1 MDRTKPPVLTS
12 PWKMG
17 FFVWLMMLVVSVG
30 VPYLM
35 PRVMEVTWAWGDLAV
50 WKEAFTGRG
59 ALFALVVQL
68 FPVIALVSIVSML
81 AYFLITSAA
90 RKYKKYLD
98 SGQDYRRLLATI
110 REIDDIR
117 NESKINRL
125 KNHPELRNF
134 LMNVRDNVDEKLKAV
149 EEKEKSLEENAN
161 DVTGFMREKIAS
173 DCKKAIKAQETGLVP
188 DYDMPEIKKLVDAL
202 KKGAG
207 AEASDVAD
215 RVGEIA
221 REASDSKK
229 NAKDIE
235 AQINE
240 IAEMAGDG
248 GGAQGWL
255 NAQREF
261 RIFMTRVEH
270 LDKLSASL
278 DALTEETK
286 GIAISQALLAG
297 SGKGTPEDMIQFAEE
312 LKEIAAKYSEMA
324 KSYMELSGE
333 MRAAVSKIDVGMGQ
347 AMAHLQSGT
356 DTDHSISAVAAKVSL
371 WVERVVVLADKI
383 ESLYRSAQPGLAP
396 VSEKPSVKD
405 GSGLNLDTPRGS
417 VSDSDDFGF
426 ESLERM
432 SPDPADSD
440 GIKGFEGSDRGQG
453 KATPGSGSI
462 ADDNMFA
469 DLKSDRR
476 IDSGAAAPAASVS
489 NPPPPPPAPSAADD
503 YGSLELDSD
512 SPPDL
517 GDALPAEDDGV
528 IDLYVL
534 GAVDYDPVVHQ

>member
-1 MDRTKPPVLTS
+1 MDRKKPPVLTS

-35 PRVMEVTWAWGDLAV
+35 PRIMEVTWAWSDFAV
-50 WKEAFTGRG
+50 WKEAFTGKG

-81 AYFLITSAA
+81 TYFLITSAA

-134 LMNVRDNVDEKLKAV
+134 LMNVRENVDEKIKAV
-149 EEKEKSLEENAN
+149 EAKEKSLEKNAD
-161 DVTGFMREKIAS
+161 DVTSLMREKLAS
-173 DCKKAIKAQETGLVP
+173 DCKKAIKAQETGLTP

-202 KKGAG
+202 TKGAG

-235 AQINE
+235 SQING

-261 RIFMTRVEH
+261 KIFVTNVEH

-286 GIAISQALLAG
+286 GVAISQALLAG
-297 SGKGTPEDMIQFAEE
+297 SGKGTPVDMIQFAEE

-324 KSYMELSGE
+324 RSYVELSGE
-333 MRAAVSKIDVGMGQ
+333 MRAAVSKIEVGMGQ

-356 DTDHSISAVAAKVSL
+356 DTDHSIGAVAAKVSL
-371 WVERVVVLADKI
+371 WVERVVILVDKI
-383 ESLYRSAQPGLAP
+383 ESLHRSAQPGLTPASKESP
-396 VSEKPSVKD
+396 MD
-405 GSGLNLDTPRGS
+405 DMSGLNLDTPRES
-417 VSDSDDFGF
+417 ASDSDDFSF
-426 ESLERM
+426 ESLDRV
-432 SPDPADSD
+432 SVDPADSAR
-440 GIKGFEGSDRGQG
+440 IQGFEGSGG
-453 KATPGSGSI
+453 GMGEATLGSGSI
-462 ADDNMFA
+462 ADDDMFA
-469 DLKSDRR
+469 DLKSDQR
-476 IDSGAAAPAASVS
+476 IDSEAAAPAASVS
-489 NPPPPPPAPSAADD
+489 DPPQPPPAPSVAEE
-503 YGSLELDSD
+503 YGALELDSD
-512 SPPDL
+512 SPPDF
-517 GDALPAEDDGV
+517 GGELPAEDDGV